1 LQGKFNL
8 PTNRLS
14 TKARVSEKRFLPEE
28 FEVRDIAQLRID
40 EMVTEFRMLSENLKE
55 LERSGN
61 GAIAEPLRN
70 RLLELTHGI
79 ANATAENAA
88 DLALK
93 ATVAM
98 TWIEQSDV
106 PSMVLASVCRD
117 VVLLFPGDT

>member
-1 LQGKFNL
+1 VFQ
-8 PTNRLS
+8 
-14 TKARVSEKRFLPEE
+14 
-28 FEVRDIAQLRID
+28 VRYIAQLRID
-40 EMVTEFRMLSENLKE
+40 EMVTEFRKLSENLKE

-61 GAIAEPLRN
+61 GAIAEPVRD

-117 VVLLFPGDT
+117 VVLLFPAEA